1 MITRS
6 EVSLIVTTE
15 PLFAALTAAVFLG
28 QRFNCFEYLG
38 GALVVAALIGNER
51 RGEDDVFFG
60 APRRWKEEK
69 VSKRLGPF
77 VLGAYLRHLR
87 CRRLGGS
94 MLSWCLKQF
103 NAQRPKATASMEV
116 DAVNATEGSLELALK
131 DYLEQLLSAR
141 RSKRDVF

>member
-51 RGEDDVFFG
+51 LACVVSLKPCGE
-60 APRRWKEEK
+60 
-69 VSKRLGPF
+69 
-77 VLGAYLRHLR
+77 
-87 CRRLGGS
+87 
-94 MLSWCLKQF
+94 
-103 NAQRPKATASMEV
+103 
-116 DAVNATEGSLELALK
+116 ATEGEEGLK
-131 DYLEQLLSAR
+131 MLGPLVER
-141 RSKRDVF
+141 C